1 MFVVLVDIQ
10 KNGLIRKILKKLNAQ
25 RRRIINFELIVASN
39 KLSVIYICINI

>member
-25 RRRIINFELIVASN
+25 RRHIINFELIVASN